1 MDVRGQRPPRDE
13 NVLSQPASAATVL
26 YIASLCLLWG
36 GNIVAMKI
44 GLRGVPPVGAAGF
57 RFLLASL
64 SVLLFAA
71 IRRAPLGV
79 RPELWPHLFALG
91 AIFVVQHAAFN
102 LGLNLTT
109 ASRSV
114 VFMYTQPV
122 FTVLLAHF
130 LIPGERLSATRGGGV
145 LISLAGL
152 IAVFAERLGGGAPS
166 MLLGDGLVTVAA
178 LGWALQS
185 VYMKRLLNRSD
196 PFVLTLYQM
205 VIAFPCFFLI
215 NRLAEP
221 TLVYAV
227 DTSIVLAFLYQGS
240 LVAGLSF
247 VAWTI
252 LIRQHQVSQISAFVF
267 LTPIF
272 GVLLSWLLL
281 GDPITRGLVVGVAL
295 VAVGI
300 ALVNRTG

>member
-1 MDVRGQRPPRDE
+1 MDVRGQRPPRGE
-13 NVLSQPASAATVL
+13 TVLSEPTSAATVL